1 MRKIHKQFL
10 AALALAAPVAARAA
24 EAGAEWSPFQ
34 GNFGNFL
41 WTLITLLV
49 VYLVLKKWAWKPL
62 LDGLQARER
71 FIEDSLHEATVKR
84 DQAEA
89 LLREHEAKL
98 AATRDEIEAML
109 DEARRDA
116 AVLKEREEAKAREE
130 SKAIIGRARRE
141 IDIATDTAVKRLYE
155 EAAELATVAAGR
167 ILDREIT
174 AADHDKLVAEAIETL
189 RTGKGAGETPRT
201 H

>member
-1 MRKIHKQFL
+1 MRMIQKLLL
-10 AALALAAPVAARAA
+10 AAVALVAPVAARAA
-24 EAGAEWSPFQ
+24 EAAGAWSPFE

-41 WTLITLLV
+41 WTLVTLFV
-49 VYLVLKKWAWKPL
+49 VYVVLKKYAWKPL
-62 LDGLQARER
+62 LDGLQSRER

-89 LLREHEAKL
+89 LLREHEARL
-98 AATRDEIEAML
+98 AATRGEIEEML
-109 DEARRDA
+109 AEARRDA
-116 AVLKEREEAKAREE
+116 NVLKEREEGKAREE
-130 SKAIIGRARRE
+130 SKAIIDRARRE

-155 EAAELATVAAGR
+155 QAAELATFAAGR

-174 AADHDKLVAEAIETL
+174 AADHDKLVTEAIETL
-189 RTGKGAGETPRT
+189 RTGKTEPRT